1 MLGWLFLVVGSLS
14 YFLLPIFAPCNQN
27 SHDIPKNK
35 NHRCENSI
43 IWNRGKAS
51 SSSEPS
57 IFLVF
62 PKPKKSRPF
71 VGGDFSYAVVLSKFP
86 EGSTGSGATS
96 RASLW
101 RWGSRNGGGFNKNLW
116 AFFFSEGQDAQEIQN
131 ASRCTKIIGSAIAE
145 LLRNDH

>member
-1 MLGWLFLVVGSLS
+1 MLDLS
-14 YFLLPIFAPCNQN
+14 PISCFQFLLPVTKTHMTYLKTKITDVKIASFEIGEKHHLLPSLPFFWCFL
-27 SHDIPKNK
+27 
-35 NHRCENSI
+35 
-43 IWNRGKAS
+43 NR
-51 SSSEPS
+51 
-57 IFLVF
+57 
-62 PKPKKSRPF
+62 KKSRPF